1 MLCEVTYRRN
11 YYLNPLLPTF
21 QLCGNATVFAH
32 VVLLPQQAAAFR
44 VKALKYNLLSIK
56 CQTDTIRGQLAN
68 KSHYRDTFLTWV
80 ETKQSV
86 KREGLKV

>member
-11 YYLNPLLPTF
+11 YYPNPLLPMF

-68 KSHYRDTFLTWV
+68 KSRYRDTFLTWL